1 MVDLQAIFE
10 AIEQLEP
17 QEMRQVQ
24 RRIDEYLARRPENED
39 VETRLAELHAG
50 LAAFREGLSPERLED
65 LLLAMG
71 TKYAQ
76 PTKDLGLFDWIDDL
90 PEEER

>member
-1 MVDLQAIFE
+1 MSNLQTILA

-17 QEMRQVQ
+17 QELRQVQ
-24 RRIDEYLARRPENED
+24 RRIDEYLYRRPQNED

-50 LAAFREGLSPERLED
+50 LAAFREGLSPQRLDD
-65 LLLAMG
+65 LLLAIS

-76 PTKDLGLFDWIDDL
+76 PTKDLEMFDWIDDL
-90 PEEER
+90 PEDER